1 MPVSSG
7 AAGLAAAVAIIVT
20 TWKGELV
27 SDVPR
32 RRLLDRFNTPP
43 TVVGR
48 KSRFV
53 GDIVNPGPLVLCGA
67 IEGDGQV
74 DGMLSITREASWTG
88 NVRALEAII
97 AGQLTGNLTVRGKLE
112 IGAKAVILGRITAG
126 SIAIAR
132 GAVVEG
138 EMLVTG
144 AAPIV
149 QFDEK
154 REPADEP

>member
-1 MPVSSG
+1 
-7 AAGLAAAVAIIVT
+7 
-20 TWKGELV
+20 V

-32 RRLLDRFNTPP
+32 RRLLDRFNAPP
-43 TVVGR
+43 TVVG
-48 KSRFV
+48 KNSRFV

-88 NVRALEAII
+88 DVRTQEAII
-97 AGQLTGNLTVRGKLE
+97 AGRLTGNLTVRGKLE
-112 IGAKAVILGRITAG
+112 IGAKAVIRGRVTAG

-149 QFDEK
+149 EFDEK
-154 REPADEP
+154 REPAEAP

>member
-1 MPVSSG
+1 M
-7 AAGLAAAVAIIVT
+7 LIIVT
-20 TWKGELV
+20 TLKGELV
-27 SDVPR
+27 SDEVPR

-43 TVVGR
+43 TVLGR
-48 KSRFV
+48 NSRFV

-88 NVRALEAII
+88 NVQARDAII
-97 AGQLTGNLTVRGKLE
+97 AGQLTGNLTIRGKLE
-112 IGAKAVILGRITAG
+112 IGARAVIRGRILAG

-144 AAPIV
+144 TAPIV
-149 QFDEK
+149 EFEEQ
-154 REPADEP
+154 REAADAP